1 MKADAQAAGIVPAGE
16 AGAPPAA
23 PASAAAAASGESS
36 APVEQAVDVPRE
48 LVRRALR
55 LLAEKRADVWV
66 NKGEIWPMV
75 KRLDPTFELNEHG
88 FTSFPGMLKAL
99 PDLVEIRKGEHDQQV
114 RLKQGNNPCSTK
126 SD

>member
-1 MKADAQAAGIVPAGE
+1 MGRDDAARTEPADRLAERPFDQI
-16 AGAPPAA
+16 
-23 PASAAAAASGESS
+23 
-36 APVEQAVDVPRE
+36 
-48 LVRRALR
+48 LVVLALR
-55 LLAEKRADVWV
+55 VER
-66 NKGEIWPMV
+66 
-75 KRLDPTFELNEHG
+75 RLDPTFELNEHG